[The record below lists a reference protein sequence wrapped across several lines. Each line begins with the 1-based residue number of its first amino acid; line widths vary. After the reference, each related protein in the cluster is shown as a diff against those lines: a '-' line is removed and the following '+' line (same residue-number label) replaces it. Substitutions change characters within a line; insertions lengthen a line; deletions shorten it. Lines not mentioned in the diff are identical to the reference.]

1 MKILILTC
9 NTGEGHNSTAAAI
22 QEEFLRRGVACETA
36 DALAFLSPRI
46 SSLVCGAHVM
56 IYRKVPQVFSAGYRM
71 EEKHVSKRLFHMLF
85 SETDELEAYIRRG
98 QFDAVICAHVFPG
111 LMMTNLRRTGRLTIP
126 QFFVA
131 TDYTC
136 SPGTGQML
144 MDAWF
149 IPQQELTEE
158 FASCGIP
165 RERIVVSGIPVRSCF
180 LQREDRGEARRALGL
195 PEEGRMALLCCG
207 SMGCGPMQKL
217 AADLSAELP
226 EDAFLTVVCGTNERL
241 REALEERGLAR
252 VFVVG
257 FTREM
262 ERYMDAADLYL
273 TKAGGLSTTEALMK
287 GLPLLYVDAVG
298 GCETRNRDFMLLH
311 GFALGAES
319 NRELPALAADCL
331 RHPEKLEETIRRR
344 EGAFC
349 RRAASEVAETV
360 RGCVLH
366 PDELMEDETAAEK
379 KHGRVRRWRAG
390 MKL

>member
-22 QEEFLRRGVACETA
+22 QEELRRQGAECDTA

-46 SSLVCGAHVM
+46 SSLVSGAHVM
-56 IYRKVPQVFSAGYRM
+56 IYRKAPRVFAAGYRM
-71 EEKHVSKRLFHMLF
+71 EEKHVSKRLFRVLF
-85 SETDELEAYIRRG
+85 SETDKLENYLLRG
-98 QFDAVICAHVFPG
+98 GYDGVVCAHVFPG
-111 LMMTNLRRTGRLTIP
+111 LMMTNLRRAGRLTVP

-136 SPGTGQML
+136 SPGVGEML

-149 IPQQELTEE
+149 IPQAELTEE
-158 FASCGIP
+158 FVSCGVP
-165 RERIVVSGIPVRSCF
+165 RDRIVVSGIPARSCF
-180 LQREDRGEARRALGL
+180 SQRGSRKEARRALGL
-195 PEEGRMALLCCG
+195 PETGRMALLCCG
-207 SMGCGPMQKL
+207 SMGCGPMEKL
-217 AADLSAELP
+217 AEGLSEELP
-226 EDAFLTVVCGTNERL
+226 ADAFLTVVCGTNEHL
-241 REALEERGLAR
+241 RQTLEERALAR
-252 VFVVG
+252 TFVVG

-298 GCETRNRDFMLLH
+298 GCEMRNRDFMLRH

-331 RHPEKLEETIRRR
+331 RQPERLEEMLRRR

-349 RRAASEVAETV
+349 GHAAAVVAEYV
-360 RGCVLH
+360 CGCVRRRGE
-366 PDELMEDETAAEK
+366 PAENVSGTEK
-379 KHGRVRRWRAG
+379 APGAERTER
-390 MKL
+390 